1 MNGSCQQSGRAGRQ
15 AALSSAIPAALFPVR
30 ARFRDLILQRMMTFE
45 ALRIEFN
52 AGNDPQRALSGIFA
66 LAHKIAGVAETLGF
80 PDAGQL
86 AAALDQHSG
95 DGLARQVPLK
105 DLWRSVEPQLV
116 ALLDELELL
125 LDD

>member
-1 MNGSCQQSGRAGRQ
+1 MKGACHQSGAAGRQ

-45 ALRIEFN
+45 AFRIDFN
-52 AGNDPQRALSGIFA
+52 AGNDPQSALSGIVA

-80 PDAGQL
+80 PEAGRL
-86 AAALDQHSG
+86 AAALEQHSR

-105 DLWRSVEPQLV
+105 DLWRSVEPQLI
-116 ALLDELELL
+116 ALLDEMELL